1 MSRKATEGRAEFRG
15 CWSPGQIPAR
25 SPRAQYGRI
34 KEPGIMQGNPG
45 QQRKFPGGPTVRHQC
60 AGPQSCQMGTST
72 QNQTPK
78 SEKQISDRCAAFCS
92 RFMTHTSAGA
102 TWLVQHSMG
111 PCCVDQASC
120 RQNQETQN
128 ERGRSWPINQSKET
142 TEGHSRLIMVA
153 RIVPVPSL
161 ARCRIRTPAWG
172 TA

>member
-1 MSRKATEGRAEFRG
+1 
-15 CWSPGQIPAR
+15 
-25 SPRAQYGRI
+25 
-34 KEPGIMQGNPG
+34 MQGNPG

-60 AGPQSCQMGTST
+60 AGPQSRQMGTLT

-92 RFMTHTSAGA
+92 RFMAHSSAGA

-120 RQNQETQN
+120 RQNRETQN
-128 ERGRSWPINQSKET
+128 ERGRSWPITQSKET